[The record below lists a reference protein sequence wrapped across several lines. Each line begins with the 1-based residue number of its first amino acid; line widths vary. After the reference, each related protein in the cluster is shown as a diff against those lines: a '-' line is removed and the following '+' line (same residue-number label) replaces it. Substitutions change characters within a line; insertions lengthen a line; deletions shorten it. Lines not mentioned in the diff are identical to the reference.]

1 MYRFTYENQGSNR
14 FLVYRMEETEKLDR
28 MALGMMNQNKIPHL
42 LPVSYARINTEQ
54 YLRYSGLP
62 QNTLKNLMG
71 DTIRKERFLS
81 ILESICEGILSSE
94 EYLLEGN
101 SFVLDEEY
109 IYVDSTGGR
118 ASLVYLPIL
127 EQGWEI
133 QYSGF
138 FGRVIAGMKPD
149 ISEDGGYI
157 SVILSYINAS
167 ENFSLEEFARL
178 IRQLRTKPIK
188 FEEKKIRGSEGKKMD
203 PIRELK
209 KTESPQEKES
219 AFAKIEKEKIA
230 QSAVINQKQPEPV
243 SAYEKKGEQ
252 QKEQLNSE
260 EEGGYSFAIPGRVPM
275 KKSGSPETAQQM
287 QNESEEKIS
296 MMYLLRNFSGENLRK
311 YKSQKQDK
319 DNIKESEKKAV
330 RKEKGETKKREKR
343 GTAKEKGVALI
354 LISLDPQNPKKFIVN
369 KETYHIGRRENNDMV
384 LGGMRK
390 VSREHCSIIKEKEK
404 YYVIDRNSTFGTIVD
419 GKKCVPGEKSSVLHE
434 NSVIELP
441 EIRFRVEFR

>member
-42 LPVSYARINTEQ
+42 LPVSYARIDAEQ

-62 QNTLKNLMG
+62 QSTLKNLMG
-71 DTIRKERFLS
+71 DTTRKERFLS

-127 EQGWEI
+127 DQGREI
-133 QYSGF
+133 QYSRF
-138 FGRVIAGMKPD
+138 FGKIIAGMKPD

-188 FEEKKIRGSEGKKMD
+188 FEEKRARGAEGKKPD

-209 KTESPQEKES
+209 KTEPTQEKQPTS
-219 AFAKIEKEKIA
+219 VKTEKEKTA
-230 QSAVINQKQPEPV
+230 QSAVKNQKRPEPD
-243 SAYEKKGEQ
+243 SAHEKKGEQ
-252 QKEQLNSE
+252 QKEKADSE
-260 EEGGYSFAIPGRVPM
+260 EKEGYSFAIPGRIPV
-275 KKSGSPETAQQM
+275 KRSGSPETAQQM

-296 MMYLLRNFSGENLRK
+296 MMYLLRNFSGENLRR

-319 DNIKESEKKAV
+319 ENIKESEKKAV
-330 RKEKGETKKREKR
+330 RKEQSETKKREKR
-343 GTAKEKGVALI
+343 GAAKGKGMALV
-354 LISLDPQNPKKFIVN
+354 LISQDPQNPKKFIVN
-369 KETYHIGRRENNDMV
+369 KEIYHIGRRENNDMV

-434 NSVIELP
+434 NSIIELP
-441 EIRFRVEFR
+441 EISFRVEFR